1 MNANESA
8 LQNCLF
14 FTANRLSNVLRRLAN
29 DAYAETGVATSHLYL
44 LIIVY
49 QYPGIS
55 ITELSEKLDVAPST
69 CTRFVDALVKQEILS
84 KEQEWKTVHVF
95 LTDHGIDVTKK
106 IDAAL
111 SRFAEECIQTLGEEE
126 SLSLAA
132 KMWNAANRLSAP
144 SKK

>member
-1 MNANESA
+1 MLFSVVSFVYTLDGGEEMNANESA

-44 LIIVY
+44 LIVVY

-69 CTRFVDALVKQEILS
+69 CTRLDRKSVV
-84 KEQEWKTVHVF
+84 
-95 LTDHGIDVTKK
+95 
-106 IDAAL
+106 
-111 SRFAEECIQTLGEEE
+111 
-126 SLSLAA
+126 
-132 KMWNAANRLSAP
+132 
-144 SKK
+144 